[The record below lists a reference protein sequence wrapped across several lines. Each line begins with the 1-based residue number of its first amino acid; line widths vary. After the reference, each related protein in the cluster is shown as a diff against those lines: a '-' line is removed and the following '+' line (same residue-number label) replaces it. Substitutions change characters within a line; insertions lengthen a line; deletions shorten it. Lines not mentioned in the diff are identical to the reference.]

1 MGNSFDKKSI
11 EGIFCELLQ
20 NKDMEDSLTYTIN
33 SDIREG
39 LEQSGLVYYRDISS
53 QKKCVGKLVVK
64 IKAAIRKAISF
75 VVGPIIE
82 QQTFVNR
89 KMCHGLLHTFMYVK
103 AMEND
108 GEAQAKY
115 SLLYE
120 TVKEK
125 DEIIAS
131 LEKQNK
137 ALEKRIEDI
146 EKRMSI

>member
-39 LEQSGLVYYRDISS
+39 LEQSGLVYYREISS
-53 QKKCVGKLVVK
+53 RKKCVGKLVVK
-64 IKAAIRKAISF
+64 LKTTIRKAISF

-115 SLLYE
+115 NLLYE

-125 DEIIAS
+125 DEKIAA

-137 ALEKRIEDI
+137 ALEKRIENI
-146 EKRMSI
+146 EKRMSV

>member
-11 EGIFCELLQ
+11 EEIFCELSQ

-39 LEQSGLVYYRDISS
+39 LEQSGLVYYREISS
-53 QKKCVGKLVVK
+53 QKKLGKLVVK
-64 IKAAIRKAISF
+64 IKTTIRKAISF
-75 VVGPIIE
+75 VIGPIIE

-115 SLLYE
+115 NLLYE

-125 DEIIAS
+125 DEKIDA